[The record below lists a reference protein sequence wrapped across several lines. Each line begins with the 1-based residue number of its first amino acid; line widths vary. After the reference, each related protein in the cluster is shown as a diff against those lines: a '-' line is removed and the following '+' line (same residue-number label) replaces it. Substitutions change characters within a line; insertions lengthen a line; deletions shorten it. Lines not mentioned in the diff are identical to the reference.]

1 MEHDFKRIPQS
12 TMADINEYIHYR
24 QPPGGFLRAVLEN
37 DLCQSFARAHISN
50 RAAMFD
56 IVCYLHN
63 FAPSDCWG
71 SPEKVKSWLE
81 S

>member
-1 MEHDFKRIPQS
+1 MEHDFKRIPES
-12 TMADINEYIHYR
+12 TMMDINEYVHYR
-24 QPPGGFLRAVLEN
+24 QPPGRFLRAVLEN
-37 DLCQSFARAHISN
+37 DLRESFARADLSN

-63 FAPSDCWG
+63 FAPFNCWG
-71 SPEKVKSWLE
+71 SSERVKSWLT

>member
-12 TMADINEYIHYR
+12 TMVDINEYIHYH
-24 QPPGGFLRAVLEN
+24 QPPVGFLRAVLEN
-37 DLCQSFARAHISN
+37 DLCESFARADLSN

-56 IVCYLHN
+56 IVYYLYN
-63 FAPSDCWG
+63 FAPFNCWG
-71 SPEKVKSWLE
+71 SSERVKSWLA